1 MEEWNSKRRRALH
14 LYSSDKHWFC
24 YVNGE
29 KKYPQVYLEEFRYEI
44 TKKTMVRFIDVE
56 LDLYG
61 SDDSNNPNCFNYEQL
76 HMILISFTFFMQ
88 EIFIC

>member
-1 MEEWNSKRRRALH
+1 
-14 LYSSDKHWFC
+14 
-24 YVNGE
+24 
-29 KKYPQVYLEEFRYEI
+29 
-44 TKKTMVRFIDVE
+44 MVRFIDVE

-76 HMILISFTFFMQ
+76 HMILIWFTFFMQ